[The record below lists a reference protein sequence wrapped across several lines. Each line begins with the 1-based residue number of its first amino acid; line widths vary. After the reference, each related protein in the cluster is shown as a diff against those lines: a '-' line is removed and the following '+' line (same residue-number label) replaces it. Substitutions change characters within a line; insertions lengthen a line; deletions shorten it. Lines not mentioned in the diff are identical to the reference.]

1 MKKTTLF
8 LVFVFLLINFTLS
21 SSLVAQELSD
31 PELNFEAAWKSYDL
45 NYGAFIP
52 KKVDWDLLYRVYRPK
67 VTPQTTDDELFDII
81 SAMLKQLNDNHV
93 SLRTETRRF
102 GAGITSD
109 LERGDFSLDLVKEK
123 YLKGKLKQ
131 RVKSRRGNLIFTF
144 GWITDEIGYFYF
156 RNFSS
161 RKESTAAVDE
171 IVNEFKNAKGIIMD
185 IRNNG
190 GGSDLV
196 AKAIGDR
203 FADTKRLYMYSHI
216 RNGPNHDDFTPP
228 RYWHFEPDGP
238 MQFLKPVIFLTNRF
252 SISAADCFALGM
264 RALPHVTNLGDATSG
279 AYSDSMGETLPNG
292 WSVRMGNKLYFDN
305 EGRGWE
311 GIGTPPDL
319 RVVNTKEDIA
329 RGIDKVLELA
339 IDILNSGPIAL
350 QDEPSSVLNAQE
362 SLADN
367 LEKAINAAGI
377 DSTVKLFDSEI
388 KPRPSTIRPIEF
400 DWTPSLT
407 PYSSASAS
415 EATLRQSRF
424 QAEKRPAYY
433 IDIEEM
439 NMLANRLKQQDKMRE
454 AIEVLKISVK
464 VYPLEYRAYAS
475 LAEAYEKNADTEL
488 AKINYFKAMELNPR
502 RSPREKQAYERAKE
516 LIKKKD
522 DK

>member
-1 MKKTTLF
+1 MKKLTLS
-8 LVFVFLLINFTLS
+8 LVFVFFFFVFS
-21 SSLVAQELSD
+21 SPITQDMND

-93 SLRTETRRF
+93 GLRTKTRRF

-109 LERGDFSLDLVKEK
+109 LERGDFSIDLVKEK
-123 YLKGKLKQ
+123 YLKGKFKQ
-131 RVKSRRGNLIFTF
+131 RVKSRRNDLIFTF
-144 GWITDEIGYFYF
+144 GWITDEIGYFHF
-156 RNFSS
+156 RNFSN
-161 RKESTAAVDE
+161 REESAAAVDE

-203 FADTKRLYMYSHI
+203 FADTKRLYMYTHI

-228 RYWHFEPDGP
+228 RYWHLEPDGP
-238 MQFLKPVIFLTNRF
+238 MQFTKPVILLTNRF

-264 RALPHVTNLGDATSG
+264 RALPHVTNIGVATSG
-279 AYSDSMGETLPNG
+279 AYSDAMSETLPNG
-292 WSVRMGNKLYFDN
+292 WRVSMGNKLYFDN

-329 RGIDKVLELA
+329 QGIDKVLELA
-339 IDILNSGPIAL
+339 IDLLDAGPIAL
-350 QDEPSSVLNAQE
+350 QDESSSVLNAQE
-362 SLADN
+362 SLANN
-367 LEKAINAAGI
+367 LEKAIDAVGI
-377 DSTVKLFDSEI
+377 DDAVKLFDSEI
-388 KPRPSTIRPIEF
+388 KSQPSTIRPIEF
-400 DWTPSLT
+400 DWTPSLI
-407 PYSSASAS
+407 PCSSAFAS
-415 EATLRQSRF
+415 KATLRQSRF
-424 QAEKRPAYY
+424 QAEKRPTYY

-439 NMLANRLKQQDKMRE
+439 DMLANQLMQQDKMRE
-454 AIEVLKISVK
+454 AIEVLKINIK
-464 VYPLEYRAYAS
+464 VCPLEYRAYTW
-475 LAEAYEKNADTEL
+475 LAAAYQKNGDTEL
-488 AKINYFKAMELNPR
+488 AKMNYFKAMELNPR
-502 RSPREKQAYERAKE
+502 RSQREKQAYERAKE
-516 LIKKKD
+516 FIKKKD